1 MKSFRLLL
9 LLLPVQ
15 LLYAQND
22 ATKDSLL
29 AQLSLA
35 KEDTNKVLDL
45 ITIGQYVEYNNLEEA
60 KHYYRQAYLLSKK
73 LNYPMGVL
81 KYYSNY
87 TAVLNI
93 QARFDSAL
101 MLTMDAVQLATKF
114 GNEERI
120 IIAQQNLSAT
130 YSYQQDYEQALQY
143 LLPSI
148 AYFEKTKNDA
158 RLSLVYDNLGIIY
171 RETKQYDKALKFH
184 KKALDV
190 ATRLGNFYDIANVL
204 SNLGNAYTS
213 LKKYDSA
220 LSVMR
225 QSLHIARKE
234 NFENIVS
241 NNIGNIGS
249 VLTKQG
255 KYDSLLLYCTEGLQL
270 SEKLGD
276 SLTMVNNIYGLALYA
291 FYQED
296 FNKCTA
302 LANKGF
308 SMAQQRNYAEPQQLF
323 AELLSDL
330 ALVKGDLNKYDY
342 YNRMSISLSEIFFNE
357 NMQRNVQTLDKKFE
371 TEKKEKQLLIQ
382 QSSIRQK
389 NTLIYIFLG
398 GIAALLLIS
407 ILASRNYK
415 QKRKLQEQKIED
427 LEKEKLLL
435 ATKSLLKGQEDERSR
450 LAKDLHDG
458 LGGMLSGI
466 KLTLGGMKGN
476 MVLTAENA
484 RLFSGA
490 LQKLDQT
497 ISEMRRV
504 AHSMMPEAL
513 LRLGLG
519 QALSDYCDGLSENS
533 AALTINY
540 QQFGM
545 EDRLPN
551 DTEIVVYRIV
561 QELLTNVLKH
571 SEASEVLIQLMR
583 QDNMLLLTVEDNGRG
598 FDAVNIWKNKG
609 SGLDNIQ
616 SRVSYLHGTLDV
628 KSAPGKGCSFHI
640 EIPLLS

>member
-1 MKSFRLLL
+1 MKSFLLFL

-15 LLYAQND
+15 LLYGQND

-35 KEDTNKVLDL
+35 KEDTNKVLAL

-60 KHYYRQAYLLSKK
+60 KHYYRQAYMLSKK
-73 LNYPMGVL
+73 LNYPMGIL

-130 YSYQQDYEQALQY
+130 YSYLQDYEQALQY

-158 RLSLVYDNLGIIY
+158 RLSLVYDNLGVIY
-171 RETKQYDKALKFH
+171 RETKQYDKALEYH
-184 KKALDV
+184 QKALDI
-190 ATRLGNFYDIANVL
+190 ANRLGNQYDIANVL

-213 LKKYDSA
+213 LKEYDSA

-234 NFENIVS
+234 NYENIVS
-241 NNIGNIGS
+241 NNVGNIGG
-249 VLTKQG
+249 LFIKQG
-255 KYDSLLLYCTEGLQL
+255 SYDSLFIYCTEGLHL

-276 SLTMVNNIYGLALYA
+276 SLSMVNNMYGLALNA
-291 FYQED
+291 FYQKD
-296 FNKCTA
+296 FVKCAA
-302 LANKGF
+302 LANNGF
-308 SMAQQRNYAEPQQLF
+308 AMAQQRNYAEPSQLF
-323 AELLSDL
+323 TELLSEL
-330 ALVKGDLNKYDY
+330 ALVKGDLKQYDY
-342 YNRMSISLSEIFFNE
+342 YNRLSLGLSEKFFNE
-357 NMQRNVQTLDKKFE
+357 RMQRNVQTLDKKFE
-371 TEKKEKQLLIQ
+371 TEKKEKQLLKQ
-382 QSSIRQK
+382 QLSIRQK
-389 NTLIYIFLG
+389 NTLIYIFIGSL
-398 GIAALLLIS
+398 ASLLLIS
-407 ILASRNYK
+407 ILAYRNYM
-415 QKRKLQEQKIED
+415 QKRKLQEQKIQE

-435 ATKSLLKGQEDERSR
+435 ATQSLLQGQEDERSR

-466 KLTLGGMKGN
+466 KLTLGAMKGN

-490 LQKLDQT
+490 LHKLDQT

-533 AALTINY
+533 AGLTINY

-545 EDRLPN
+545 EERLSN

-571 SEASEVLIQLMR
+571 SEASEVLVQLM
-583 QDNMLLLTVEDNGRG
+583 QQEKLLTLTLEDNGIG
-598 FDAVNIWKNKG
+598 FDVVKALDKQG
-609 SGLDNIQ
+609 SGLHNIH
-616 SRVSYLHGTLDV
+616 SRVRYLHGTIDV
-628 KSAPGKGCSFHI
+628 KSEPGKGSSFHI
-640 EIPLLS
+640 EIPLA